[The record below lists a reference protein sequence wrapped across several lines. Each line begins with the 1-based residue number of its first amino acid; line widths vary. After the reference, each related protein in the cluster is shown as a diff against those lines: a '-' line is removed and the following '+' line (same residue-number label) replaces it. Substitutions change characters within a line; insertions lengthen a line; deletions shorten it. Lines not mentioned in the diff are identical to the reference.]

1 MFDALTDRRRD
12 SNRADITA
20 GRCRTGRDSRR
31 GLRPNNADAR
41 PGINKASIVMLAEI
55 EGEASRAAI
64 PAASEMR
71 IPKAPHRILV
81 YTKQF
86 AVNAD
91 IHLTPGPI

>member
-1 MFDALTDRRRD
+1 
-12 SNRADITA
+12 
-20 GRCRTGRDSRR
+20 
-31 GLRPNNADAR
+31 
-41 PGINKASIVMLAEI
+41 MLAEI